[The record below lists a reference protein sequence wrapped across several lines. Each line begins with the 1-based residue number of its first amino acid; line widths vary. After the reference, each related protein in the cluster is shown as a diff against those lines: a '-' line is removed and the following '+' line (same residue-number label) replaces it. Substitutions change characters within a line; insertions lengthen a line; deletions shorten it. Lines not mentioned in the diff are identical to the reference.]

1 MPWTLQIVEL
11 PLELQD
17 KECCRCGKFKSS
29 REFYQK
35 GPRLESICKTCKR
48 EARDERKNKSLSDV
62 QTLTMSPKPEVKPP
76 EVVRAKAGTYEDYGL
91 TRGEFMEI
99 VEFYYELM
107 KLEKKGG

>member
-1 MPWTLQIVEL
+1 M
-11 PLELQD
+11 ELQE

-35 GPRLESICKTCKR
+35 GPRLESICKACKR
-48 EARDERKNKSLSDV
+48 EARDERKNKSQLNV
-62 QTLTMSPKPEVKPP
+62 ETVTISPKTEVKPP
-76 EVVRAKAGTYEDYGL
+76 EVLPAKAGTYEDYGL
-91 TRGEFMEI
+91 TRGEFMEV